1 MGACGGS
8 PQAGLGAA
16 APTTVSEGAPSSV
29 QKGVKHPPGQ
39 RGQGLGRGAW
49 TLLLPGHTRPL
60 VRWPEKGPV
69 QHTGTVLGSAGPGS
83 VTGHS
88 WARVSTH
95 GAPRGRRRRARSRP
109 PRTLSAP
116 RPYGSWYTPVM
127 ASDHSALIW
136 PGGDFRLFSN
146 RENEG
151 RQPARGEPRTVRA
164 GRGGRVGGPG
174 RAQGGDGGA
183 LLRGTSLRGLTAD
196 PITAAWPRP
205 PSCPLSARGP
215 QQGCRHWGAPSAAAV
230 DSATRHRR
238 GPDLEMQSRSKEERG
253 HPQADRLTRLSNS

>member
-1 MGACGGS
+1 MNLRASPRGGGGGLWGKPTGGFGGCS
-8 PQAGLGAA
+8 P
-16 APTTVSEGAPSSV
+16 
-29 QKGVKHPPGQ
+29 HH
-39 RGQGLGRGAW
+39 GLGRSPEFGPEGSEASPGAEGARAGQGSLDAPPSW
-49 TLLLPGHTRPL
+49 AHTPAGPLAREGASAAHGDRPWVRRPRQRHGAFLGAREHTRGTE
-60 VRWPEKGPV
+60 RAPEEGAV
-69 QHTGTVLGSAGPGS
+69 QASPHP
-83 VTGHS
+83 
-88 WARVSTH
+88 
-95 GAPRGRRRRARSRP
+95 
-109 PRTLSAP
+109 LSAP

-205 PSCPLSARGP
+205 PSCPPLGTGSPAGLLSLGRP
-215 QQGCRHWGAPSAAAV
+215 LSCR
-230 DSATRHRR
+230 R
-238 GPDLEMQSRSKEERG
+238 
-253 HPQADRLTRLSNS
+253 